1 LVRQTP
7 QKKQIENTLLGWT
20 NPNTLIDA
28 YTGSGNE
35 LILAK
40 LVDNG
45 PVDEDSKEFSNWL
58 QSK

>member
-1 LVRQTP
+1 
-7 QKKQIENTLLGWT
+7 
-20 NPNTLIDA
+20 
-28 YTGSGNE
+28 